1 MLVADRE
8 AVVVRPPGTSSV
20 SACPRRTRR
29 RGPRSME
36 SRLSRSQAL
45 QRRIHCEGDLLC
57 QSRSISPYSFD
68 SFIIDLINIRGFVSH
83 AAELNGHLKLN
94 CYAQVFAINNTF
106 LDKSLKIVS
115 IPDFTLVSRRDRS
128 DGAGGG
134 RWVFA
139 DYNIASYIVLLR
151 HYCFFKR
158 S

>member
-1 MLVADRE
+1 
-8 AVVVRPPGTSSV
+8 
-20 SACPRRTRR
+20 
-29 RGPRSME
+29 ME

-68 SFIIDLINIRGFVSH
+68 SFIIDLINIRGFLSH

-106 LDKSLKIVS
+106 LDKSLTIVS

-151 HYCFFKR
+151 HYCLFER